1 VESVK
6 LGNIFSRGL
15 VQDNPIFVQVLGM
28 CPTLAVTSTAVNGL
42 GMGVATTAVLLG
54 SNLVISVIRNFIPTK
69 IRIPAFIVVIATFVT
84 MVGMLMKAYTPELD
98 QALGIFIPLIVVNCI
113 ILGRAESFASKN
125 GVVQSITDGLG
136 MGIGFTLALVVL
148 GVVREII
155 GFGSVF
161 GTQILPEAFEPMSI
175 MTMAPG
181 AFLALGVLMA
191 LFNKAVYPKS
201 KS

>member
-1 VESVK
+1 MK

-15 VQDNPIFVQVLGM
+15 VQDNPIFVQALGM

-42 GMGVATTAVLLG
+42 GMGAATTAVLFG

-98 QALGIFIPLIVVNCI
+98 QALGIFIPLIVVNCV

-148 GVVREII
+148 GIVREII

-161 GTQILPEAFEPMSI
+161 GAQVLPEAFEPMSI

-181 AFLALGVLMA
+181 AFLALGILMA
-191 LFNKAVYPKS
+191 LFNKAAYPKS

>member
-1 VESVK
+1 MK

-15 VQDNPIFVQVLGM
+15 VQDNPIFVQALGM
-28 CPTLAVTSTAVNGL
+28 CPVLAVTSTAINGL
-42 GMGVATTAVLLG
+42 GMGAATTAVLLG
-54 SNLVISVIRNFIPTK
+54 SNFVISLIRNFIPTK

-98 QALGIFIPLIVVNCI
+98 RSLGIFIPLIVVNCV

-125 GVVQSITDGLG
+125 GVVQSVTDGLG
-136 MGIGFTLALVVL
+136 MGVGFTLALVVL
-148 GVVREII
+148 GIVREII
-155 GFGSVF
+155 GFGTVF
-161 GTQILPEAFEPMSI
+161 GAQVLPDTFEPMSI

-181 AFLALGVLMA
+181 AFLALGILMA
-191 LFNKAVYPKS
+191 VFNKAVYAKS

>member
-1 VESVK
+1 MK
-6 LGNIFSRGL
+6 LGKIFSRGL
-15 VQDNPIFVQVLGM
+15 VLDNPIFVQVLGM
-28 CPTLAVTSTAVNGL
+28 CPTLAVTNTAINGL
-42 GMGVATTAVLLG
+42 AMGVATTAVLFG
-54 SNLVISVIRNFIPTK
+54 SNLVVSAIRRVVPTK
-69 IRIPAFIVVIATFVT
+69 IRIPVYIVVIATFVT
-84 MVGMLMKAYTPELD
+84 MVGMLMNAYTPDLY

-148 GVVREII
+148 GIVREII

-161 GTQILPEAFEPMSI
+161 GSNLFPEAFAPMSI
-175 MTMAPG
+175 MTMPPG
-181 AFLALGVLMA
+181 AFLALGILMA
-191 LFNKAVYPKS
+191 IFNKAVYPKS

>member
-1 VESVK
+1 MK

-28 CPTLAVTSTAVNGL
+28 CPTLAVTSTAINGL
-42 GMGVATTAVLLG
+42 GMGAATTAVLLG
-54 SNLVISVIRNFIPTK
+54 SNLVISLIRNFIPTK

-98 QALGIFIPLIVVNCI
+98 QALGIFIPLIVVNCV

-148 GVVREII
+148 GIVREII
-155 GFGSVF
+155 GFGTVF
-161 GTQILPEAFEPMSI
+161 GAQVLPEAFEPMSI